1 MLTRVN
7 NDFISTETDDVENSH
22 PAGTN
27 IWEIIDNKKT
37 RESESSTILK
47 EITDENQQ
55 YSAYNNM
62 KRSVIC
68 LNVWVQVPEGS

>member
-22 PAGTN
+22 PTGTN
-27 IWEIIDNKKT
+27 IWEIIDNEKT

>member
-27 IWEIIDNKKT
+27 IWEIIDNEKT